1 MPITSPRSSFR
12 GLAPIPQ
19 DLPDIREWV
28 SQIAS
33 ILRQVQERIRLFQIE
48 VVTTTVSYT
57 MVDIDSLILGD
68 ATAASIT
75 VTLLTAAGREGRDI
89 YVKKIDTSDN
99 TVTIDAEGTETLDGS
114 TTIVLTQRN
123 AVRGYRSDG
132 TNWRLISS
140 LGNATT
146 L

>member
-19 DLPDIREWV
+19 DLLDIREWAA
-28 SQIAS
+28 QIAFV
-33 ILRQVQERIRLFQIE
+33 LRQIQERIRLFQIE
-48 VVTTTVSYT
+48 VVTTTANYT

-68 ATAASIT
+68 ATTASIT

-132 TNWRLISS
+132 TNWRLISAI
-140 LGNATT
+140 GNATT

>member
-1 MPITSPRSSFR
+1 M
-12 GLAPIPQ
+12 
-19 DLPDIREWV
+19 
-28 SQIAS
+28 
-33 ILRQVQERIRLFQIE
+33 QERIRLFQIE